1 MSIRIFILFT
11 LFCTGLSSVCHAQ
24 QPEESYRRVEE
35 RLYALATTV
44 PGLQK
49 KVKLSVSGVSVQEFL
64 RALAQANDLNINV
77 DPSLNF
83 NIVNNFR
90 DETALNV
97 LLFLSKT
104 YQLDINVIG
113 SIMSISKLPGAR
125 PVYKVK
131 DPDISYNANNESLTY
146 NLQNDTLTRVA
157 QKISAISNKNV
168 IVPVSLNGKLVSG
181 YMAEAPFETAV
192 EKLAYANSLK
202 YKKTND
208 NVYVLENL
216 IPGEEVF
223 INDDRQTDI
232 RFRPGAQQIQ
242 GAGGMNGMGGG
253 NTGNNYAVYGKSNG
267 EKGKLFTIQ
276 ATNTPIS
283 ELIKRASEDANVD
296 YFLYSQLDG
305 NITTNVKNISFD
317 LFLSSIFQGTPY
329 TYRIDNG
336 IYLIGNRKNEGLRTS
351 KIIQLQHR
359 SIDTMMTMIPMEWKR
374 DVEIKEFRE
383 QNMLLLSGSSPQIT
397 EIEAYIHKL
406 DKIVPMVLIEVT
418 LLDINKGNTVKTGIK
433 MGVADSIPQTGGSLF
448 SALDF
453 TFGAGSI
460 NRFLS
465 FLGKNNAFNLGRVT
479 PNFYVTLSALEANK
493 NVEMRSVPKLSTLN
507 GHKAKLSI
515 GSKRYYKTKTQNVT
529 PSINTTI
536 ITTEQFTAV
545 DANLNIDIQPIVSG
559 DDQITLKI
567 TVDISDF
574 IGAIKDGEPPP
585 TSTSKFESII
595 RARNEDMIVLGGI
608 ERTENSSSGSG
619 VPLLS
624 RIPVLKWLFSSR
636 EKTTNKVVSVVFI
649 KPTIIY

>member
-1 MSIRIFILFT
+1 M
-11 LFCTGLSSVCHAQ
+11 
-24 QPEESYRRVEE
+24 EE
-35 RLYALATTV
+35 RLYALSTSV

-64 RALAQANDLNINV
+64 RALAQSNDLNINV

-113 SIMSISKLPGAR
+113 SIMSITKLPGAR
-125 PVYKVK
+125 PVFKVK
-131 DPDISYNANNESLTY
+131 DPDISYNVNNESLTY

-157 QKISAISNKNV
+157 QKISSISNKNV

-232 RFRPGAQQIQ
+232 RFRPGAQQVQ
-242 GAGGMNGMGGG
+242 GAGGMNVMGGG
-253 NTGNNYAVYGKSNG
+253 NTGANNYAVYGKSNG
-267 EKGKLFTIQ
+267 DKGKLFTIQ
-276 ATNTPIS
+276 ASNTPIG

-296 YFLYSQLDG
+296 YFLYSQIDG

-317 LFLSSIFQGTPY
+317 QFLSSIFQGTPY
-329 TYRIDNG
+329 TYRVDNG

-448 SALDF
+448 PALDF

-465 FLGKNNAFNLGRVT
+465 FLGKNNSFNLGRVT

-493 NVEMRSVPKLSTLN
+493 NVEMRSIPKLSTLN
-507 GHKAKLSI
+507 GHQAKLSI
-515 GSKRYYKTKTQNVT
+515 GSKRYYKTTTQNVI
-529 PSINTTI
+529 PSLQTTTV
-536 ITTEQFTAV
+536 TTEQFTPV
-545 DANLNIDIQPIVSG
+545 EANMNIDIKPIISG

-574 IGAIKDGEPPP
+574 VGTVKDGQPPP